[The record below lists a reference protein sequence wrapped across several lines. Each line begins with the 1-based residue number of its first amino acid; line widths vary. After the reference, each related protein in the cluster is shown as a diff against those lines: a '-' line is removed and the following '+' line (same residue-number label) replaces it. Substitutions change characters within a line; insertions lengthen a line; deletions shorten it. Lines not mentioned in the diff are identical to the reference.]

1 MTHRPSRARLWWALL
16 PLGIGVLAAL
26 VLIATRTNA
35 VLVLSLP
42 FATLAL
48 ALSVVA
54 SIVWAA
60 AVMARGARKAIV
72 ARAVSEAEA
81 ASRAE
86 RARFLRRLDH
96 EVKNPVTAIRTGL
109 ATGDAAALTVARVQ
123 SERLSSLV
131 ADLAKLAELETRP
144 LERESVDLE
153 ALARDA
159 VEAVAGRHPQR
170 SYRVEFARVPWP
182 VPAVSGDPDLLA
194 VAVYN
199 LVGNAAKYS
208 DPGATVEVRGTEHDG
223 IVTVEVADTGWGIPA
238 EEVDGVWDDL
248 ARGSNARAVE
258 GTGLGLAVVR
268 VIARRHGGDVS
279 LRSQQGQGTRVVL
292 TVPVR

>member
-1 MTHRPSRARLWWALL
+1 MSRTRVWWALL
-16 PLGIGVLAAL
+16 PVGVGAIVAL
-26 VLIATRTNA
+26 VLVATRTNA
-35 VLVLSLP
+35 TLVLSLP

-48 ALSVVA
+48 SAAVLISL
-54 SIVWAA
+54 VWA
-60 AVMARGARKAIV
+60 VVTLIQRGRVIV
-72 ARAVSEAEA
+72 AERAVSEAET

-109 ATGDAAALTVARVQ
+109 ATGDAAALTIARVQ

-131 ADLAKLAELETRP
+131 SDLAKLAELETRP
-144 LERESVDLE
+144 LEREAVDLE
-153 ALARDA
+153 VLARDA
-159 VEAVAGRHPQR
+159 VEAVAARYPER

-182 VPAVSGDPDLLA
+182 VPAVSGDADLLA
-194 VAVYN
+194 VAIYN

-208 DPGATVEVRGTEHDG
+208 DPGASIEVRGTEHDG
-223 IVTVEVADTGWGIPA
+223 VVTVEVADTGWGIPA
-238 EEVDGVWDDL
+238 DEVDGIWDDL

-258 GTGLGLAVVR
+258 GTGLGLPVVR

>member
-1 MTHRPSRARLWWALL
+1 MTRTRLWWALL
-16 PLGIGVLAAL
+16 PVGVGVIVAL

-35 VLVLSLP
+35 TLLLSLP
-42 FATLAL
+42 FATLTLVL
-48 ALSVVA
+48 AVLVSLLWIAVMLFRRSRA
-54 SIVWAA
+54 TLAARAA
-60 AVMARGARKAIV
+60 A
-72 ARAVSEAEA
+72 EAEA
-81 ASRAE
+81 AARAE

-109 ATGDAAALTVARVQ
+109 ATGDAAALTIARVQ

-131 ADLAKLAELETRP
+131 SDLAKLAELETRP

-159 VEAVAGRHPQR
+159 VEAVAARYPER

-194 VAVYN
+194 VAIYN

-208 DPGATVEVRGTEHDG
+208 DPGATIEVRGTEHDG
-223 IVTVEVADTGWGIPA
+223 IVTVEVADTGWGIPT
-238 EEVDGVWDDL
+238 EEIDGIWDDL

-258 GTGLGLAVVR
+258 GTGLGLPVVR
-268 VIARRHGGDVS
+268 VIARRHGGDAS